1 MKNYTYLGTI
11 EEVRPDGWC
20 RIEQKNKFS
29 VGEAIEVM
37 KPDGRNVQVTVRGI
51 TDENGIPQESAPHPK
66 QILYVELGTEL
77 SPYDILRRSEMDPKT
92 EG

>member
-37 KPDGRNVQVTVRGI
+37 KPDGRNVEVTVRGI
-51 TDENGIPQESAPHPK
+51 TDERDGSGDGRLKKTGMGEATVKAEN
-66 QILYVELGTEL
+66 
-77 SPYDILRRSEMDPKT
+77 RRLKT
-92 EG
+92 GKEK